1 MTSFTSNPEQSAGLD
16 LKRCAASW
24 KLKANSYHLNF
35 DITLPQVI
43 RAFDAAGLRYALIG
57 GLAMAMR
64 GVLTYGPT
72 QPS

>member
-1 MTSFTSNPEQSAGLD
+1 M
-16 LKRCAASW
+16 
-24 KLKANSYHLNF
+24 LKANNYHLNF